1 MKTKKI
7 KVMTVVGT
15 RPEIIKLS
23 AVMRELDKYTNHII
37 VHTGQNYDYELN
49 EVFFKDLGLR
59 KPNYFLGV
67 KAPTPVQTVGKVIE
81 KIDEVLEQEKPEAFL
96 VLGDTN
102 SCMGAYAA
110 KRRKIPIFHM
120 EAGNRCFDLR
130 VPEEVNRRLI
140 DHISDINL
148 VYSDI
153 TRDNLL
159 REGLPVDRTIK
170 TGSPT
175 YEVLLRNM
183 NKIKSSKILNILK
196 LKKQK
201 YFVLSAHREENIDIP
216 KNFKNLIEVVRVVSE
231 KYNYPIIFSCHPRTR
246 KRIESE
252 GILLPKNVR
261 LMKPMGL
268 NDYVKLQM
276 NAFCVL
282 TDSGTISEESSMLNF
297 PGLNLRETHERA
309 EAMDEGSVI
318 MTGLDPERVLQAI
331 EIAKDQTRGDKR
343 EFRIPEDYSCTN
355 VSKKVLRIILSYTD
369 YVKRKVWLNFD

>member
-1 MKTKKI
+1 
-7 KVMTVVGT
+7 MTVVGT

-23 AVMRELDKYTNHII
+23 AVMRELDKYTDHVL

-59 KPNYFLGV
+59 KPNYFLEAVGS
-67 KAPTPVQTVGKVIE
+67 TPVQTVGKVIE
-81 KIDEVLEQEKPEAFL
+81 KIDNILDKEKPEAFL

-120 EAGNRCFDLR
+120 EAGNRCFDMR
-130 VPEEVNRRLI
+130 VPEEVNRRII
-140 DHISDINL
+140 DHMSDINL
-148 VYSDI
+148 VYSNI
-153 TRDNLL
+153 TRENLL
-159 REGLPVDRTIK
+159 REGLPMDRIIK

-175 YEVLLRNM
+175 YEVLMGNM
-183 NKIKSSKILNILK
+183 NKILASNILTELK
-196 LKKQK
+196 LEAGK

-216 KNFKNLIEVVRVVSE
+216 KNFRSLIEIIRVVSS
-231 KYNYPIIFSCHPRTR
+231 KYNFPIIFSCHPRTR
-246 KRIESE
+246 KRIETE
-252 GILLPKNVR
+252 NIVLPENVKI
-261 LMKPMGL
+261 MKPLGL

-276 NAFCVL
+276 NSFCVL

-318 MTGLDPERVLQAI
+318 MTGLNPDRVLQAL
-331 EIAKDQTRGDKR
+331 EMVKDQSRGETRD
-343 EFRIPEDYSCTN
+343 FRIPEEYSYRN
-355 VSKKVLRIILSYTD
+355 VSRKVVRVIVSYTD
-369 YVKRKVWLNFD
+369 YVKRKVWLDFE